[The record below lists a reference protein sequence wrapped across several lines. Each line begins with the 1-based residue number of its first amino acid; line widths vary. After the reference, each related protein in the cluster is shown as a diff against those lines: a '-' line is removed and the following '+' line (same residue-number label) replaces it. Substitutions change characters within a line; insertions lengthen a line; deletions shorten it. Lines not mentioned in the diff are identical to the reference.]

1 MTNLSSTPT
10 TSTPKNT
17 ASLSKDGYMR
27 IMPIADYLGIH
38 HQTVRRYVKQGRMPA
53 PKLVCGVQLFDMTEI
68 KQWLET
74 GQVNASTKTEG
85 A

>member
-1 MTNLSSTPT
+1 MTNLSNTPT
-10 TSTPKNT
+10 TST
-17 ASLSKDGYMR
+17 LSKDGYMR

-53 PKLVCGVQLFDMTEI
+53 PKIVCGVQLFDMTEI

-85 A
+85 V